1 MIELT
6 EIAAEALLEIADRM
20 DDELDRVVVIV
31 LPRARLRFIF
41 AKPTGDPLS
50 PYQVPNLVRALAQ
63 FPELF
68 DELPLTL
75 IFEPIDEHLVA
86 TGGWADAEYRCKKEI
101 SALLVHEITL
111 LASSAISQ
119 RDSPIYV
126 LVCGESP

>member
-1 MIELT
+1 MIELQD
-6 EIAAEALLEIADRM
+6 IAAEAALEITERAD
-20 DDELDRVVVIV
+20 DDVDRVIV
-31 LPRARLRFIF
+31 LSMPRANLRFIV
-41 AKPTGDPLS
+41 AKAKGDPLS

-111 LASSAISQ
+111 LASGAISQ

-126 LVCGESP
+126 LVCPEVP